1 MASVEIMNTKNA
13 IIADHLSKI
22 FYSKPKLFY
31 KAQVINAVEKISFQ
45 INQGEY
51 IAFIGP
57 NGGGKSTT
65 VKMLTSILY
74 PTSGTACVLGLN
86 PWKSRKELCYKIGA
100 VFGQKSQL
108 YYHLPPRFTFHLL
121 AAAYDIPDKEANERL
136 KKLIQTFEIEDF
148 MHRPVRTLSLG
159 ERMRCEIVASLI
171 HRPEI
176 LFLDEPTIGLDIDA
190 KHMLRHF
197 LKMQTKEEGT
207 TIFLTSHDTGDIES
221 ICSRVLLINNGRL
234 MLDST
239 VDQLKH
245 NYIHHKY
252 INAQYENGSITRI
265 QIDVTKENLKDKI
278 NQLLQQDSLLDLSIE
293 DQPLEETISILYQKT
308 GQ

>member
-1 MASVEIMNTKNA
+1 MTQKKA
-13 IIADHLSKI
+13 IITENLTKT
-22 FYSKPKLFY
+22 FYSKQKLFQ
-31 KAQVINAVEKISFQ
+31 KPQKICAVEDISFQ

-51 IAFIGP
+51 VAFIGP

-65 VKMLTSILY
+65 VKMLTSILH
-74 PTSGTACVLGLN
+74 PSSGTACILGLN
-86 PWKSRKELCYKIGA
+86 PWKNRKKLCYKIGA

-108 YYHLPPRFTFHLL
+108 YYHLPPHFTFHLL
-121 AAAYDIPDKEANERL
+121 ASAYDISDNEAQHRL

-148 MHRPVRTLSLG
+148 INRPVRTLSLG
-159 ERMRCEIVASLI
+159 ERMRCEIVASLL

-190 KHMLRHF
+190 KQLLRHF
-197 LKMQTKEEGT
+197 LKKQAAEEGT

-234 MLDST
+234 MMDSS
-239 VDQLKH
+239 VDELKH
-245 NYIHHKY
+245 TFNRYKHIS
-252 INAQYENGSITRI
+252 IQYANGEYERI
-265 QIDVTKENLKDKI
+265 QVDLQKERLESALENLLKKG
-278 NQLLQQDSLLDLSIE
+278 NFSDLSIE
-293 DQPLEETISILYQKT
+293 DQTLEETISILYQKT